1 MIKIKLKKQ
10 VKGITWVA
18 LVVTIIVLLIL
29 SGVAISLS
37 IGEDGIFRR
46 AQEGAKVYQNAR
58 ENEKIELDKVS
69 NYIQNIL
76 ASGNLTDASI
86 AQLQQYLSTFDVA
99 KFIKSYGPFN
109 STAEISAALYAV
121 TSGMV
126 KRQEEE

>member
-1 MIKIKLKKQ
+1 MEI
-10 VKGITWVA
+10 
-18 LVVTIIVLLIL
+18 
-29 SGVAISLS
+29 SGVSSSAYTSAAAAIE
-37 IGEDGIFRR
+37 EDEELKE
-46 AQEGAKVYQNAR
+46 AEEEKASQEASKTEKQEGDKV
-58 ENEKIELDKVS
+58 ELSSKDEYSETDVEDNVS

>member
-1 MIKIKLKKQ
+1 MEI
-10 VKGITWVA
+10 
-18 LVVTIIVLLIL
+18 
-29 SGVAISLS
+29 SGVSAKAYSS
-37 IGEDGIFRR
+37 AAAAVDEDEELKE
-46 AQEGAKVYQNAR
+46 AEEEKASQESSKTEKQEGDKV
-58 ENEKIELDKVS
+58 ELSSKDEYSETDVEDKVS

>member
-1 MIKIKLKKQ
+1 MEI
-10 VKGITWVA
+10 
-18 LVVTIIVLLIL
+18 
-29 SGVAISLS
+29 SGVSAKAYTSAA
-37 IGEDGIFRR
+37 GAVDEDEELKE
-46 AQEGAKVYQNAR
+46 AEEEKASQESSKTEKQEGDKV
-58 ENEKIELDKVS
+58 ELSSNSDEYSETDVEDKVS

>member
-1 MIKIKLKKQ
+1 MDI
-10 VKGITWVA
+10 
-18 LVVTIIVLLIL
+18 
-29 SGVAISLS
+29 SGVSAKAYTSAAAAVD
-37 IGEDGIFRR
+37 EDEELKE
-46 AQEGAKVYQNAR
+46 AEEEKASQEASKTEKQEGDKV
-58 ENEKIELDKVS
+58 ELSSKDEYSETDVEDNVS

>member
-1 MIKIKLKKQ
+1 MEI
-10 VKGITWVA
+10 
-18 LVVTIIVLLIL
+18 
-29 SGVAISLS
+29 SGVSAKAYTSAA
-37 IGEDGIFRR
+37 GAVDEDEELKE
-46 AQEGAKVYQNAR
+46 AEEEKASQESSKTEKQEGDKV
-58 ENEKIELDKVS
+58 ELSSKDEYSETDVEDKVS

-76 ASGNLTDASI
+76 ASGNLTEASV
-86 AQLQQYLSTFDVA
+86 AQLQQYLNTFDVA

>member
-1 MIKIKLKKQ
+1 MEI
-10 VKGITWVA
+10 
-18 LVVTIIVLLIL
+18 
-29 SGVAISLS
+29 SGVSAKAYSS
-37 IGEDGIFRR
+37 AAAAVDEDEELKE
-46 AQEGAKVYQNAR
+46 AEEEKASQESSKTEKQEGDKV
-58 ENEKIELDKVS
+58 ELSSKDEYSETDVEDKVS

-99 KFIKSYGPFN
+99 KFIKSNGPFT

>member
-1 MIKIKLKKQ
+1 MEI
-10 VKGITWVA
+10 
-18 LVVTIIVLLIL
+18 
-29 SGVAISLS
+29 SGVSAKAYSS
-37 IGEDGIFRR
+37 AAAAVDEDKELKE
-46 AQEGAKVYQNAR
+46 AEEEKASQESSKTEKQEGDKV
-58 ENEKIELDKVS
+58 ELSSKDEYSETDVEDKVS

>member
-1 MIKIKLKKQ
+1 MEI
-10 VKGITWVA
+10 
-18 LVVTIIVLLIL
+18 
-29 SGVAISLS
+29 SGVSAKAYTSAAAAVD
-37 IGEDGIFRR
+37 EDEELKE
-46 AQEGAKVYQNAR
+46 AEEEKASQESSKTEKQEGDKV
-58 ENEKIELDKVS
+58 ELSSKDEYSETDVEDNVS

>member
-1 MIKIKLKKQ
+1 MEI
-10 VKGITWVA
+10 
-18 LVVTIIVLLIL
+18 
-29 SGVAISLS
+29 SGVSAKAYTSAA
-37 IGEDGIFRR
+37 GDVDEDEELKE
-46 AQEGAKVYQNAR
+46 AEEEKASQESSKTEKQEGDKV
-58 ENEKIELDKVS
+58 ELSSKDEYSETDVEDKVS